1 MEPVEERIDAD
12 QTAGRGIDALFGYLI
27 IGLGILGVFVLG
39 IVGLGQMQRV
49 NQRAVRDEAASV
61 QPVTNEIG
69 GNLPTTQR

>member
-1 MEPVEERIDAD
+1 MEPQEERIDAD

-27 IGLGILGVFVLG
+27 IALGVLGVFVLG

-61 QPVTNEIG
+61 QPENNEIG
-69 GNLPTTQR
+69 GNLPADQR